1 MIPKISKLNF
11 IMNKRTQFSIRAVFE
26 WFFKHFYYRQLKNMS
41 LKRMSSIIKMIMNG
55 KSRRVVF
62 KANNAMT
69 TNNPTVSGKKM
80 ISNC

>member
-1 MIPKISKLNF
+1 
-11 IMNKRTQFSIRAVFE
+11 
-26 WFFKHFYYRQLKNMS
+26 MS